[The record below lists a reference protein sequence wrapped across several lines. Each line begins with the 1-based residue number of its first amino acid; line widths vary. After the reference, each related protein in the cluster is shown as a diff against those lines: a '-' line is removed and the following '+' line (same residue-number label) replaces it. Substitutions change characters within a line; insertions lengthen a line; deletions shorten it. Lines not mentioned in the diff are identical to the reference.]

1 MINTTKLNSIISA
14 SGHTDASCAK
24 YLGISTQAFK
34 NRKNNRTQFRV
45 SEIKRLFELLSIR
58 SEDNVIDW
66 NQH

>member
-14 SGHTDASCAK
+14 SGHTDVSCAK
-24 YLGISTQAFK
+24 YLGISTQAFQ

-45 SEIKRLFELLSIR
+45 SEFKRLIELLDIR
-58 SEDNVIDW
+58 PEDNVVNW